1 MTEENVKKQYNK
13 MMNTSIPKL
22 VTEMALPAVIS
33 MMITVIYNTADTYFV
48 AQIDSDASA
57 AVGIVYTIMAVIQ
70 AVGYGL
76 CMGAGSLVSRMLGKK
91 ENDRA
96 NMYASSAF
104 FVSFLIGLTVGAIGL
119 IFEKPILTMLGCDG
133 DTIGYATDYATYILI
148 AAPLS
153 CSTFVLNNVL
163 RAAGQTTFAMFGMG
177 FGGILNIFLDRIF
190 IFNFGLKT
198 AGASLATAASQLSS
212 FLILG
217 FVYVT
222 GRSVVT
228 VKIKSVSKSFKDY
241 REIVLTGLPTIFRQ
255 GMGAVSS
262 ALLNKQGVTYY
273 GNDAVA
279 AITVANKVYTLVRN
293 MVLGIGQG
301 FQPVAGYNFGA
312 GNKKR
317 TWEAFRFTAL
327 LGTVICLI
335 MSGIILTS
343 SEPIM
348 RWFYKDENVVKIGV
362 QTLKYCAEVMPV
374 LAIST
379 YVNVMYQCLGFK
391 WQATFLASCRQGL
404 FFIPI
409 ILILPRFA
417 GLSGV
422 ELTQPLSDL
431 ATFMISVPFL
441 AVFYNKHINEKRK
454 RQ

>member
-177 FGGILNIFLDRIF
+177 FGGILNIFLDR
-190 IFNFGLKT
+190 
-198 AGASLATAASQLSS
+198 
-212 FLILG
+212 FL
-217 FVYVT
+217 Y
-222 GRSVVT
+222 
-228 VKIKSVSKSFKDY
+228 
-241 REIVLTGLPTIFRQ
+241 
-255 GMGAVSS
+255 
-262 ALLNKQGVTYY
+262 
-273 GNDAVA
+273 
-279 AITVANKVYTLVRN
+279 
-293 MVLGIGQG
+293 
-301 FQPVAGYNFGA
+301 
-312 GNKKR
+312 
-317 TWEAFRFTAL
+317 
-327 LGTVICLI
+327 LI
-335 MSGIILTS
+335 
-343 SEPIM
+343 
-348 RWFYKDENVVKIGV
+348 
-362 QTLKYCAEVMPV
+362 
-374 LAIST
+374 
-379 YVNVMYQCLGFK
+379 
-391 WQATFLASCRQGL
+391 
-404 FFIPI
+404 
-409 ILILPRFA
+409 
-417 GLSGV
+417 
-422 ELTQPLSDL
+422 
-431 ATFMISVPFL
+431 
-441 AVFYNKHINEKRK
+441 
-454 RQ
+454 